1 MRRSC
6 ATRDRA
12 ASCIDVCAL
21 SGHRRQRMPS
31 VGTRESERSEAP
43 FFCACIVLGL
53 PFPWGQEGL
62 ATRRSCATRDS
73 VLCIEVCALK
83 TSPLLG
89 AAFAPGR
96 TAGVGVVF
104 PAGAS
109 VMAPDAQLLPRSPRV
124 LMTSNSRLSPM
135 LRDEGHHRP

>member
-6 ATRDRA
+6 ATCDRA

-53 PFPWGQEGL
+53 PFPGGQDGL
-62 ATRRSCATRDS
+62 ATRRSCATRNRAAS
-73 VLCIEVCALK
+73 CIEVCAL
-83 TSPLLG
+83 SG
-89 AAFAPGR
+89 HRRQRMRSARVNRSAAKRHFSAP
-96 TAGVGVVF
+96 
-104 PAGAS
+104 
-109 VMAPDAQLLPRSPRV
+109 
-124 LMTSNSRLSPM
+124 
-135 LRDEGHHRP
+135 